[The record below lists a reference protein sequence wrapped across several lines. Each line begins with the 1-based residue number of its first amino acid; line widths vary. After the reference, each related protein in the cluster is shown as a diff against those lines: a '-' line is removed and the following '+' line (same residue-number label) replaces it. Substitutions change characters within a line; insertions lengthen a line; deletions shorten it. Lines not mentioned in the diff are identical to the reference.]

1 MAYQRFRLRDLR
13 APAGATIVRLPTE
26 TVASVAKA
34 SAPEPQEA
42 ERSVASVATVASPT
56 EIEKQ
61 DLKRTVANVASV
73 ASDLGPP
80 LRMQADLKASPESS
94 RSLATLA
101 TVATLSNAAVSAEAI
116 ADAYGRLLRLRGPQS
131 EKAIRVAERFLAN
144 DWDEACR
151 LGWSDLELFGCH
163 HQPSFALV
171 RYDCMGAVT
180 LAVSSASPI
189 ASIAESEIRYENG
202 TAVRRSRL
210 LELAAPVWTV
220 FGLG

>member
-1 MAYQRFRLRDLR
+1 MAYQRFRPRDLR
-13 APAGATIVRLPTE
+13 VPARATIVRLPTE

-94 RSLATLA
+94 RSLATVA

-151 LGWSDLELFGCH
+151 LGLE
-163 HQPSFALV
+163 
-171 RYDCMGAVT
+171 
-180 LAVSSASPI
+180 
-189 ASIAESEIRYENG
+189 
-202 TAVRRSRL
+202 RSRTFRL
-210 LELAAPVWTV
+210 PSPAVIR
-220 FGLG
+220 LGALRLHGCRHPRRILGVTDRFDRRIRDPL